1 MIQGEDS
8 SPLTVLAPNEND
20 STSPS
25 DNQHDNRDSLK
36 R

>member
-1 MIQGEDS
+1 MIQREDS
-8 SPLTVLAPNEND
+8 SLLTVLAANETD